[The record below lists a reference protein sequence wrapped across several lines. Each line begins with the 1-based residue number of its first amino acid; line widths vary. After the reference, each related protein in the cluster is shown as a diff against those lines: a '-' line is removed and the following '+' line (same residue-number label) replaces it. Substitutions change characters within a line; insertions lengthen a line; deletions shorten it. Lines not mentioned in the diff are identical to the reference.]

1 MFRAHDCQANLET
14 RVIINFMRDP
24 GLILAE
30 LENWRGVDTTYV
42 VPIIWVILDE
52 KTPKLNCTLED
63 ILAYDLVDLT
73 LARKVLKGV
82 VVGLILLHTEIVFNG
97 DIELWSI
104 VQCGSSCKLTDL
116 HSSRKIRNVTRN
128 VEKYNWGYCLPEVAV
143 TLLNS

>member
-63 ILAYDLVDLT
+63 ILAYNLVDLT
-73 LARKVLKGV
+73 LDRKVLKYIA
-82 VVGLILLHTEIVFNG
+82 VGLVLLHTDIIFHS
-97 DIELWSI
+97 DIELQGI
-104 VQCGSSCKLTDL
+104 VQSGSSWKVTDL
-116 HSSRKIRNVTRN
+116 QSS
-128 VEKYNWGYCLPEVAV
+128 
-143 TLLNS
+143 